1 LIELTEDSLRLSVP
15 DEFDAKNFDDSS
27 HGLAHCMKAV
37 DFVIEI
43 PSHILFLEFKDPD
56 HPRAQEKAK
65 KKFLEK
71 IQSGA
76 LDSELTQKYRDS
88 WLYLRALKGRAA
100 KPFRYFVLIACESLT
115 AAELTVRTDELRKK
129 LPVKGT
135 NDQEWSWFVEDCAV
149 FNLDTWNR
157 NFPEIPVERV

>member
-1 LIELTEDSLRLSVP
+1 MIELTEDSLRLSVP

-65 KKFLEK
+65 KKFLAESTDRYLTDKLKLLKDYKETLKSAEAAFEERGVDGTLAFQLTVLSSTIEK
-71 IQSGA
+71 I
-76 LDSELTQKYRDS
+76 DSQRVNFIFGCL
-88 WLYLRALKGRAA
+88 LLLA
-100 KPFRYFVLIACESLT
+100 KRH
-115 AAELTVRTDELRKK
+115 
-129 LPVKGT
+129 
-135 NDQEWSWFVEDCAV
+135 
-149 FNLDTWNR
+149 
-157 NFPEIPVERV
+157 